1 MDDLPSSPDSGG
13 EAGATD
19 RAEVLSQVFQPEAQL
34 ADSESRYCIAWPNGP
49 QDVEPEPPNFF
60 NRIAEDSGTISRGGG
75 RGGNESIVTQWI
87 RVRAR
92 HRLPGSYSE
101 LIRRLNFGES
111 QIEFRGGF
119 LGEAHTQN

>member
-19 RAEVLSQVFQPEAQL
+19 RAELLSQVFQPEAQL

-60 NRIAEDSGTISRGGG
+60 NRIAEDSGTISRVGGG
-75 RGGNESIVTQWI
+75 EREHSDSVDQGA
-87 RVRAR
+87 RASQTSR
-92 HRLPGSYSE
+92 E
-101 LIRRLNFGES
+101 LLGINS
-111 QIEFRGGF
+111 ASEFRGKSD
-119 LGEAHTQN
+119 